1 MSTNIIILHPEF
13 TPSFERF
20 AHTIRIEALDD
31 ARDQVEQLFAVASE
45 RLKPA
50 AILRV
55 AYIDGDGFSTEG
67 ELTAVHIEGLDFR
80 GKALSVLKD
89 IHRVIPYVA
98 TCGTEM
104 ESFDLS
110 GFDFLAPY
118 WLDAIKLQALG
129 SARKA
134 LFDYCRTK
142 YGMGRPM
149 SLNPGSG
156 NVDIWPIQEQ
166 QKLFSLLGE
175 TDTIGVRLTES
186 SLMIPNKSISGL
198 IFTSPAVDYE
208 SCAYCERLDC
218 PDRRVPYRQT
228 L

>member
-1 MSTNIIILHPEF
+1 MSTEITILHPEF
-13 TPSFERF
+13 KPSYERY
-20 AHTIRIEALDD
+20 AHSIRLDALEDV
-31 ARDQVEQLFAVASE
+31 RDQVEQLFAVASE

-50 AILRV
+50 VILRV
-55 AYIDGDGFSTEG
+55 AYIDSFSSEDHLSSVG
-67 ELTAVHIEGLDFR
+67 IEGLAFR
-80 GKALSVLKD
+80 GKALSVLEG

-98 TCGTEM
+98 TCGSGM

-134 LFDYCRTK
+134 LLDYCRTQF
-142 YGMGRPM
+142 GMGKPM

-156 NVDIWPIQEQ
+156 NTDIWPIQEQ
-166 QKLFSLLGE
+166 QHLFSLLGE
-175 TDTIGVRLTES
+175 TDSIGVRLTES
-186 SLMIPNKSISGL
+186 SLMVPNKSISGL

-208 SCAYCERLDC
+208 SCAFCERLNC
-218 PDRRVPYRQT
+218 PDRRVPYRQS

>member
-1 MSTNIIILHPEF
+1 MSTDITILHPEF
-13 TPSFERF
+13 KPSFERY
-20 AHTIRIEALDD
+20 AHSIRIDALEDV
-31 ARDQVEQLFAVASE
+31 RDQVEQLFTLASAK
-45 RLKPA
+45 LKPA
-50 AILRV
+50 AMLRV
-55 AYIDGDGFSTEG
+55 AYIDSFSSEDNLSVVDIG
-67 ELTAVHIEGLDFR
+67 GLVFK
-80 GKALSVLKD
+80 GKALSVLAD

-98 TCGTEM
+98 TCGDGM
-104 ESFDLS
+104 ESLDLS

-129 SARKA
+129 AARKS
-134 LFDYCRTK
+134 LLDYCRTQF
-142 YGMGRPM
+142 GMGKPM

-156 NVDIWPIQEQ
+156 NTDIWPIQEQ
-166 QKLFSLLGE
+166 QNLFSLLGD
-175 TDTIGVRLTES
+175 TDSIGVRLTES

>member
-1 MSTNIIILHPEF
+1 MKTAITVLRPEF
-13 TPSFERF
+13 KPSFERY
-20 AHTIRIEALDD
+20 AHTIRIDALEDV
-31 ARDQVEQLFAVASE
+31 RDQVEQLFAVASE

-55 AYIDGDGFSTEG
+55 AYIDGFSSEG
-67 ELTAVHIEGLDFR
+67 DLPAVHIEGLDFR

-98 TCGTEM
+98 TCGAEM

-118 WLDAIKLQALG
+118 WLDAIKLQAL
-129 SARKA
+129 SAARKA
-134 LFDYCRTK
+134 LFDYCRSK
-142 YGMGRPM
+142 YGMGKPM

-175 TDTIGVRLTES
+175 TDAIGVRLTES

-218 PDRRVPYRQT
+218 LDRRVPYRQT

>member
-1 MSTNIIILHPEF
+1 MSTDSIILHPEF
-13 TPSFERF
+13 IPSFDRF

-31 ARDQVEQLFAVASE
+31 VRDQVEQLFAVASE

-55 AYIDGDGFSTEG
+55 AYIDGFSTEG
-67 ELTAVHIEGLDFR
+67 ELPAVHIEGQDFR

-104 ESFDLS
+104 ESFDLG

-129 SARKA
+129 TARKA

-142 YGMGRPM
+142 YGMGKPM

-156 NVDIWPIQEQ
+156 NVD
-166 QKLFSLLGE
+166 
-175 TDTIGVRLTES
+175 
-186 SLMIPNKSISGL
+186 
-198 IFTSPAVDYE
+198 
-208 SCAYCERLDC
+208 
-218 PDRRVPYRQT
+218 
-228 L
+228 